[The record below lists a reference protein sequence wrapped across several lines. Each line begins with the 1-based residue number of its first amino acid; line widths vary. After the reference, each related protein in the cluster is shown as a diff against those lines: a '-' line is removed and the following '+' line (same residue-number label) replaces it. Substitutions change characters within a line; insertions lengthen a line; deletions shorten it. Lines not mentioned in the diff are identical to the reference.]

1 MSGAAV
7 TTGGRLSLMLT
18 ELRLPTIK
26 RLAADLCT
34 QSDRE
39 GWPGHRL
46 LEALLEHEMA
56 EREARRMDRHRAE
69 SALSPDKR
77 LSSFDF
83 AAVPS
88 VSKAQVTALAEGTE
102 WLDRG
107 ANVLLFGPPG
117 VGKSHLV
124 CALGH
129 ALIEAGRRVLFT
141 RCGDLVQRLQ
151 AARRDLRL
159 PQEPG
164 HHPPADPPIG
174 RVFRRTPDGELT
186 VIASGLQYPN
196 GIALEPDGGIV
207 IVDRGGLHRVLPDG
221 TTEVVVEVIGTSG
234 GDGFCVDTEG
244 NFYCATVMEHGVR
257 VFAPD
262 GKEIDQLGDP
272 GARRRLR
279 PDDELLLRR
288 RRRLHALRD
297 RQHPRPGGCVG
308 GPAARG
314 PRGLPLARRL
324 TRTQRL
330 RSRRLANATIVS
342 NSASVNGSTES
353 RLPFASRRQFASSG
367 SVRSSSSETKGSAR
381 TGATVTQSQRGS
393 SGLLAGS

>member
-1 MSGAAV
+1 VSGAATA
-7 TTGGRLSLMLT
+7 TTGRLGLMLT

-46 LEALLEHEMA
+46 VEALMEHEMA
-56 EREARRMDRHRAE
+56 EREARRLDRHRAE

-129 ALIEAGRRVLFT
+129 ALIDAGRRVLFT
-141 RCGDLVQRLQ
+141 RCGDLMQRLQ

-159 PQEPG
+159 PQELAKLDRFDLLILDDLSYVRRDQAESSVLFELISERYERKSLAITANTPFSQWGDVFVDPAMTLAAVDRLVHHSTILEMNVESYRRRAAQAG
-164 HHPPADPPIG
+164 HAPPA
-174 RVFRRTPDGELT
+174 R
-186 VIASGLQYPN
+186 
-196 GIALEPDGGIV
+196 
-207 IVDRGGLHRVLPDG
+207 
-221 TTEVVVEVIGTSG
+221 
-234 GDGFCVDTEG
+234 
-244 NFYCATVMEHGVR
+244 
-257 VFAPD
+257 
-262 GKEIDQLGDP
+262 K
-272 GARRRLR
+272 AR
-279 PDDELLLRR
+279 
-288 RRRLHALRD
+288 
-297 RQHPRPGGCVG
+297 
-308 GPAARG
+308 
-314 PRGLPLARRL
+314 
-324 TRTQRL
+324 
-330 RSRRLANATIVS
+330 
-342 NSASVNGSTES
+342 
-353 RLPFASRRQFASSG
+353 
-367 SVRSSSSETKGSAR
+367 
-381 TGATVTQSQRGS
+381 
-393 SGLLAGS
+393 